1 MDRMNLRLT
10 ADKPVEKVKPKTL
23 EELSKQIAHYESLYA
38 RTKQPPVLEMINNL
52 KEEHLALEIKSK
64 PDQWKRYNSI
74 LLGGVMFNMNMTKEE
89 VHCSDGAFYTFDE
102 LANIPKGLGD
112 EKLKL
117 IHQVKLFGCK
127 ESQAFQEP
135 IVYETI

>member
-1 MDRMNLRLT
+1 MDRMNLRYV
-10 ADKPVEKVKPKTL
+10 DKVETPKTL

-64 PDQWKRYNSI
+64 PDQWKRYNSKT
-74 LLGGVMFNMNMTKEE
+74 LGTVLKLNLTKEE
-89 VHCSDGAFYTFDE
+89 IHCDDGAFYTFKE
-102 LANIPKGLGD
+102 FENIPSSLTD
-112 EKLKL
+112 DQRKL

-127 ESQAFQEP
+127 ESQEFQEP